1 MQNSIFEINSEI
13 DDKLE
18 ENNPEPDWKSIIY
31 GWMSEKFIKKHNK
44 IKHKYINKELLCFF
58 DGLKH
63 EFGVDCEI
71 DHLKAFSFYQKGC
84 ELNEPFSLF
93 KMYTIMKKYAS
104 KYNIQRDRDKEI
116 LTLLMSMAYSDSHY
130 LFNFES
136 IYNIEII
143 HEIAIILEIEEDTSL
158 EKTIKLFDKFLSKE
172 YESIY
177 PVDDINF
184 CKGIF
189 LLKFYNSLEEKAFSI
204 SLLHNLADEK
214 CHMESC
220 YKIGSL
226 MRREDNSSSLNSSYM
241 YFEKCYENKYY
252 KAYSDYSFLLY
263 KDKNIK
269 KCKEV
274 LKEGMEN
281 GYPKNMF
288 YYYDLVLTT
297 IPNFE
302 SLECIE
308 VLKSLLDLLLKDLVC
323 GNFFS
328 IFEFIYL
335 QNMIKKYYDPS
346 FIGKTKFQEEIFNI
360 LNKLFGKNSLPTSY
374 KELEIEIIL
383 SLAYYNYIGFQGKR
397 NFVISEMLFKKAF
410 KLARNYSYKRFCYS
424 YIFKIRKKRYNLAL
438 KSLDSI
444 FVKEDYDKCKNQVD
458 VLRNKLTKTSIKMQ
472 NLYNDSFDSSKLNQ
486 YSSSYF
492 YYLAKIYE
500 NGYGAEK
507 NRILKGIFK
516 KMDEDIKEIKL
527 KTLDDSK
534 EKSCE
539 ICYINDK
546 HTLFFP
552 CKHYVSCKD
561 CASKI
566 LKEFKSCP
574 ICRTKI
580 LLMK

>member
-1 MQNSIFEINSEI
+1 
-13 DDKLE
+13 
-18 ENNPEPDWKSIIY
+18 
-31 GWMSEKFIKKHNK
+31 
-44 IKHKYINKELLCFF
+44 
-58 DGLKH
+58 
-63 EFGVDCEI
+63 
-71 DHLKAFSFYQKGC
+71 
-84 ELNEPFSLF
+84 
-93 KMYTIMKKYAS
+93 
-104 KYNIQRDRDKEI
+104 
-116 LTLLMSMAYSDSHY
+116 
-130 LFNFES
+130 
-136 IYNIEII
+136 
-143 HEIAIILEIEEDTSL
+143 
-158 EKTIKLFDKFLSKE
+158 
-172 YESIY
+172 
-177 PVDDINF
+177 
-184 CKGIF
+184 
-189 LLKFYNSLEEKAFSI
+189 
-204 SLLHNLADEK
+204 
-214 CHMESC
+214 
-220 YKIGSL
+220 
-226 MRREDNSSSLNSSYM
+226 MRREENSSSLNSSYM

-507 NRILKGIFK
+507 NRIVAGHFYNLGYYFKPRNLGSGSIIAYHRKEKCRIILLKGIFK

-552 CKHYVSCKD
+552 CKHHVSCKD